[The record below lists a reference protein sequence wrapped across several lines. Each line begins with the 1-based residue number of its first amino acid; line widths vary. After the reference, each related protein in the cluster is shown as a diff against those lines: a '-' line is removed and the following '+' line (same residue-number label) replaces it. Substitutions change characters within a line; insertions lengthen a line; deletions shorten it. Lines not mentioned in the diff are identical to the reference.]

1 MELTREYLYQM
12 YIVER
17 MSIPMISEIIGK
29 AKSTTRWWLLKFGIQ
44 LRTPVEG
51 MLDTFRLGRR
61 KKCSKKRQP
70 MSEDAKAKLSAS
82 RLRWAEKNASG
93 ISVKPNGY
101 VEYTRGDNK
110 GRSVHIVT
118 MEEHIGR
125 RLLPNEVVHHING
138 NRSDNR
144 IENLQLM
151 TRSEHCRFHALERHN
166 KQNQ

>member
-51 MLDTFRLGRR
+51 VLECVRQGRR
-61 KKCSKKRQP
+61 GKGYHHKHPFSEETRAR
-70 MSEDAKAKLSAS
+70 MSES
-82 RLRWAEKNASG
+82 RRKWAEKNATG
-93 ISVKPNGY
+93 VSVKPNGY
-101 VEYTRGDNK
+101 VEYTMGKNK

-118 MEEHIGR
+118 MEEHMGR

-144 IENLQLM
+144 IENLQIM
-151 TRSEHCRFHALERHN
+151 TRSEHCRLHALERVK